1 MNRTYV
7 IISLE
12 LRITS
17 QRLALHIKII
27 KTLGFQKFARD
38 GLVDISYTITYLNE
52 KKYFVARK

>member
-1 MNRTYV
+1 MNRTDV

-27 KTLGFQKFARD
+27 TTLGFQKFARD

-52 KKYFVARK
+52 KKIY